1 MSSRQESN
9 KEILKKL
16 EYYIEQYPDMRFC
29 QLLYMLDII
38 DGTDKFYEESN
49 TTLVNLIYKQ
59 SKLFIY
65 KK

>member
-29 QLLYMLDII
+29 QLLYMLGIM

>member
-1 MSSRQESN
+1 MSNRQESN

-65 KK
+65 RK